1 MSFVKDETLHCR
13 AIMFITRIRFPP
25 GKSLATILEMIV
37 CHLGTVFPLTSMD
50 VTGCVIQ
57 Y

>member
-1 MSFVKDETLHCR
+1 MSFGKDETLHCR

-25 GKSLATILEMIV
+25 GKSLATILEMI
-37 CHLGTVFPLTSMD
+37 GTVFPLTSMD